1 MRLYDLTQD
10 QIKLLQMIE
19 DGIDVGDTLEANQEA
34 TEIKVEGYA
43 KIIRILEGHAET
55 HAAEIKR
62 LQTNK
67 QTYENAAKRLKQN
80 IFDSMIATDKRKIE
94 GRLFKFSIAKN
105 PPSVQVLDEKMIPK
119 AFFTIP
125 QPVLDKAAIKEE
137 LKLGHEIPGA
147 ELTQGESLR
156 IK

>member
-1 MRLYDLTQD
+1 
-10 QIKLLQMIE
+10 MIE

-43 KIIRILEGHAET
+43 KIIRILEGHAEV

-62 LQTNK
+62 LQANK

-80 IFDSMIATDKRKIE
+80 IFDSMIATGKRKIE

-105 PPSVQVLDEKMIPK
+105 PQSVKVLDETKIPK
-119 AFFTIP
+119 KYFVKQAPT
-125 QPVLDKAAIKEE
+125 LDVKGISELLKSGIKVRGVQ
-137 LKLGHEIPGA
+137 LQ
-147 ELTQGESLR
+147 QGESLR